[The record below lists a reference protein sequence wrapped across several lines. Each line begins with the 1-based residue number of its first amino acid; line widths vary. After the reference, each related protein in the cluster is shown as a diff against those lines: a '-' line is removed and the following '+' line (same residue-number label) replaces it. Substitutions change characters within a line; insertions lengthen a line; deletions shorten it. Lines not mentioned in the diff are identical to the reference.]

1 MEIISNRDEMI
12 FRNDYNGKPFYS
24 IGLVKK
30 DKDGN
35 YVNGY
40 MNVSFKK
47 DVELENQTKIH
58 INKAWIDFYNKDR
71 KTFPYI
77 FISEF
82 DIVSER
88 EQEKDPFK
96 EFGESIKTESQIGEQ
111 IKIEPD
117 DLPW

>member
-82 DIVSER
+82 DVIRMGDKNPYEELNV
-88 EQEKDPFK
+88 
-96 EFGESIKTESQIGEQ
+96 KTESQIGEQ
-111 IKIEPD
+111 IEIED
-117 DLPW
+117 SDLPF